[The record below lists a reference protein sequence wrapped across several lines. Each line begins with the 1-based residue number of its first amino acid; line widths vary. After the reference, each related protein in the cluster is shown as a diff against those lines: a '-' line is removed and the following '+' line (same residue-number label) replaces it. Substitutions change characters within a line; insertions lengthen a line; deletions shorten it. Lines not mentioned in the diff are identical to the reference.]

1 MTKKLKAPKPVVI
14 DFETLGIESRPK
26 YPPIPVGVSIKYPG
40 KKAKYWAFGHPS
52 GNNCSFG
59 EAKTE
64 LAKAWAHKDGVLCQN
79 AKFDVDVAEC
89 HFDFKPLP
97 WDKVHDTLF
106 LLFLDDPH
114 QIELGLKPSAER
126 LLGLPPEEQDAVGEW
141 LIANQPV
148 PGVRISRSKQSD
160 HYFGRYIFLA
170 PGDLV
175 GKYANGD
182 VERTE
187 AIFNLLWQKTAD
199 REMLVA
205 YNRERKLAPILLRME
220 RRGVPVDH
228 RRLRADVDNYN
239 EWRAKID
246 AWIIKTIKAPADIN
260 LDSGQQLIDAMVG
273 AKKVDVDLVPR
284 TPTGKFQTNKEAL
297 LLGVTDKVLLAVL
310 KYRTQLKTCLGTFM
324 EPWLA
329 TADASGGLIYTTWN
343 QTKSTESGGAVG
355 TRTGRLSS
363 TPNFQNIP
371 KEFNPIFAH
380 DETDPV
386 KAKKLPKC
394 PFKDLPPLPLV
405 RSYVVPFKGHVF
417 VDRDYCFS
425 PDTEV
430 LTENGF
436 VRFDKLKQNVR
447 LAQWD
452 RGVITYAVPLEYQ
465 QTHFEGELINI
476 VGDRSTDILVTPNHQ
491 CLLKKNNQ
499 LIRVRADEYPLGR
512 YQQLHAGLKDGIFKL
527 PEGAVSLL
535 AAIQADATAKNSTLA
550 WKLKKTRKLD
560 QLRVCLGKLGLD
572 FKETSPPSASDYKII
587 YVKLADLPSWVVEL
601 LGTTYKLFSRALL
614 DLNPPQRLE
623 FLRELAWWDGRR
635 SGPNNWSYF
644 TTCIENAHL
653 VHEMAALTGLRAGMS
668 VVDLPSGKLFST
680 VTMRTNYA
688 TWTRS
693 FKKTTTP
700 YSGQVHCVTMPA
712 GTVVVRRNGRISITC
727 QSQQEPRILAHFDG
741 GQLMDTYL
749 ANPWVDFHDYAKAEL
764 EKMGKFYDRKP
775 VKNTNL
781 GLIYGM
787 GVGKLAVKND
797 MSVEEASELKKAILV
812 LYPGLKA
819 MYQDM
824 KVRAKSKQP
833 IRTWGGREYYC
844 EEPKLVDGRVREFDY
859 KLVNVLIQ
867 GSAADCTK
875 QAIINSYEEFKRL
888 GHEDDWLIL
897 LNVHDQITASVPKKD
912 LGEAMEVLREQMES
926 IAFDVPMLS
935 EGAVSSTNWAELKD
949 YDKRGVRV

>member
-1 MTKKLKAPKPVVI
+1 MTRKLKVPKPVTI
-14 DFETLGIESRPK
+14 DFETHGIEGRPK

-40 KKAKYWAFGHPS
+40 KKAKYWAWGHPT

-59 EAKTE
+59 EAKSE
-64 LAKAWAHKDGVLCQN
+64 LAKAWAHKDGILCQN

-89 HFDFKPLP
+89 HFNFKPLP

-160 HYFGRYIFLA
+160 HYFGRYIALA

-182 VERTE
+182 VDRTE
-187 AIFNLLWQKTAD
+187 AIFQLLWQKTVD

-205 YNRERKLAPILLRME
+205 YDRERKLAPILLRME

-228 RRLRADVDNYN
+228 KRLRADVDNYN
-239 EWRAKID
+239 EWRTKLD

-260 LDSGQQLIDAMVG
+260 LDSGAQLVDAMVA
-273 AKKVDVDLVPR
+273 AKKANPDLMPR

-380 DETDPV
+380 DEADPA

-417 VDRDYCFS
+417 VDRDY
-425 PDTEV
+425 
-430 LTENGF
+430 
-436 VRFDKLKQNVR
+436 
-447 LAQWD
+447 
-452 RGVITYAVPLEYQ
+452 
-465 QTHFEGELINI
+465 
-476 VGDRSTDILVTPNHQ
+476 
-491 CLLKKNNQ
+491 
-499 LIRVRADEYPLGR
+499 
-512 YQQLHAGLKDGIFKL
+512 
-527 PEGAVSLL
+527 
-535 AAIQADATAKNSTLA
+535 
-550 WKLKKTRKLD
+550 
-560 QLRVCLGKLGLD
+560 
-572 FKETSPPSASDYKII
+572 
-587 YVKLADLPSWVVEL
+587 
-601 LGTTYKLFSRALL
+601 
-614 DLNPPQRLE
+614 
-623 FLRELAWWDGRR
+623 
-635 SGPNNWSYF
+635 
-644 TTCIENAHL
+644 
-653 VHEMAALTGLRAGMS
+653 
-668 VVDLPSGKLFST
+668 
-680 VTMRTNYA
+680 
-688 TWTRS
+688 
-693 FKKTTTP
+693 
-700 YSGQVHCVTMPA
+700 
-712 GTVVVRRNGRISITC
+712 
-727 QSQQEPRILAHFDG
+727 SQQEPRILAHFDG

-764 EKMGKFYDRKP
+764 EKMGKFYERKP

-787 GVGKLAVKND
+787 GVGKLAQKND

-844 EEPKLVDGRVREFDY
+844 EEPKLIDGRIREFDY

-875 QAIINSYEEFKRL
+875 EAIIRFDDAVTAAGRQ
-888 GHEDDWLIL
+888 DDWFLL
-897 LNVHDQITASVPKKD
+897 LNVHDQLTASVPTKD
-912 LGEAMEVLREQMES
+912 KREAMEVLRVQMES
-926 IAFDVPMLS
+926 VEFDVPILS
-935 EGAVSSTNWAELKD
+935 EGSVSATNWAELKD
-949 YDKRGVRV
+949 YDKKGKVL